1 MGTLVTGKPINA
13 SAQKEANAIFQQM
26 FAQRWGQKPAE
37 IVETIPSPFLTCQMG
52 VSEQI
57 ILAHSSSN
65 PLPQCLN
72 VSRGNYS
79 KTEMNLRCAEG
90 SFWKFFYDYKKVQ

>member
-1 MGTLVTGKPINA
+1 MTGKPINA

-26 FAQRWGQKPAE
+26 FAQRWGEKPAE

-57 ILAHSSSN
+57 IRAHSSSN

-90 SFWKFFYDYKKVQ
+90 GLKVFYDYTRVL